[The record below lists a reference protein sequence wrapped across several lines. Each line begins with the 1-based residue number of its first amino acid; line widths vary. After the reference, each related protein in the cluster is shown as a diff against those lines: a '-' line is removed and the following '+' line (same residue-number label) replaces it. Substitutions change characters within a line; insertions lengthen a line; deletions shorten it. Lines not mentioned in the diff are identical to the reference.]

1 VEQVSGGILKRLFKT
16 TITKTYFMEDKLV
29 TTGSA
34 DWRNIKIQVSIK
46 VIHVQ
51 QEIWICLRV

>member
-51 QEIWICLRV
+51 QEIWI